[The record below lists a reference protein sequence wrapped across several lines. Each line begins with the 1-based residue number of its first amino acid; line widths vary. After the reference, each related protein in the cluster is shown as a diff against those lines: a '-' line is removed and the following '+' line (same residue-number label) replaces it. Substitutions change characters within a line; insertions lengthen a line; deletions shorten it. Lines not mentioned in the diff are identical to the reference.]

1 MEKISS
7 SFFARGGKKIFK
19 RVRLLPL
26 YGFPHHK
33 DVGHR
38 EKIPGRKY
46 FIHLDFDAFFAQV
59 EQRDNPK
66 LKNKPIS
73 VGGNGGIKGIVM
85 TASYEA
91 RACGVKTG
99 MSVFEA
105 LQYCPELISV
115 PCYGQKYETIIQRIL
130 TEFKNYLPE
139 DCIEQYSIDECFLD
153 ITPVVNDYFQA
164 AKFAYMLKKL
174 IMNLERLTVTIGL
187 SFNKTYAKM
196 ASKFHKPD
204 GLTLVREENKP
215 DIYNLPASKMWGVGK
230 RIERRL
236 NYMGIF
242 TMGDLANSSI
252 YAVHKEF
259 GVNGVILRKLA
270 RGEDTSMVSG
280 AKARQEKS
288 FNHHHTL
295 TDPVYE
301 PHEVESE
308 IRRMVEY
315 ISRKL
320 RCKDLV
326 TRYFVLTIRYDDL
339 GFVSETLRLSYYTND
354 ERELFGAAM
363 YLYKKLPEPCKS
375 RKARMFGVT
384 VFDLHKNMG
393 INLDL
398 FKKYLG
404 FPFKE
409 MDYLKEKYG
418 ERIIRIGL
426 NSL

>member
-1 MEKISS
+1 
-7 SFFARGGKKIFK
+7 
-19 RVRLLPL
+19 
-26 YGFPHHK
+26 
-33 DVGHR
+33 
-38 EKIPGRKY
+38 
-46 FIHLDFDAFFAQV
+46 
-59 EQRDNPK
+59 
-66 LKNKPIS
+66 
-73 VGGNGGIKGIVM
+73 
-85 TASYEA
+85 
-91 RACGVKTG
+91 
-99 MSVFEA
+99 
-105 LQYCPELISV
+105 
-115 PCYGQKYETIIQRIL
+115 
-130 TEFKNYLPE
+130 
-139 DCIEQYSIDECFLD
+139 
-153 ITPVVNDYFQA
+153 
-164 AKFAYMLKKL
+164 
-174 IMNLERLTVTIGL
+174 
-187 SFNKTYAKM
+187 M
-196 ASKFHKPD
+196 ASKFQKPD
-204 GLTLVREENKP
+204 GLTLVREENRP
-215 DIYNLPASKMWGVGK
+215 DIYMLPASKMWGVGK

-242 TMGDLANSSI
+242 TLGDLANSSI

-259 GVNGVILRKLA
+259 GINGVILRKLA
-270 RGEDTSMVSG
+270 RGEDTSMVST
-280 AKARQEKS
+280 AKLRQEKS

-301 PHEVESE
+301 PNEVERE

-320 RCKDLV
+320 RYKELV

-339 GFVSETLRLSYYTND
+339 GFVSEKLRLSSYTND

-363 YLYKKLPEPCKS
+363 YLFKKFPEPCIR

-384 VFDLHKNMG
+384 VFDLHKDIG

-398 FKKYLG
+398 FRKYLR